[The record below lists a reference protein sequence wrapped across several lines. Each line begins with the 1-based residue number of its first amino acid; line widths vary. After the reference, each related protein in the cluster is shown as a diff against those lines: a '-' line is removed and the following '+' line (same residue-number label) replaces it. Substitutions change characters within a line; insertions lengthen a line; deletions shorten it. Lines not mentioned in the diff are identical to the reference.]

1 MKIIPG
7 NKVPSKE
14 QIDNLITIGLE
25 EDIGLGDITTRS
37 IVSSDAIY
45 VAEIMTR
52 ENIILCGLH
61 IFKSV
66 FSQLDPDASF
76 SDDCFSDGDY
86 IKSNTKILGIKANGV
101 ALLEGER
108 VALNILQRL
117 SGIASLTNQYAKKAD
132 PIQILDTRKTTP
144 GLRSFEKYAVSCGG
158 GKNHRFGLYDA
169 ILIKDNHIKA
179 SGGIIHAVNKV
190 KESHNN
196 AIQIEVETTTI
207 AEVREAIEAKSDI
220 IMLDNMSIENIK
232 KAVHIIDG
240 RARTEVS
247 GSISIDQ
254 LSMLSKVNID
264 YISIGALT
272 HSPKASDIS
281 MNFL

>member
-1 MKIIPG
+1 MKIVPEK
-7 NKVPSKE
+7 KVPSKE
-14 QIDNLITIGLE
+14 QIDYLITVALD

-37 IVSSDAIY
+37 IVSADVIY
-45 VAEIMTR
+45 VAEILIR
-52 ENIILCGLH
+52 ENIVLCGLD
-61 IFKSV
+61 ILKSV
-66 FSQLDPDASF
+66 FFKLDPDVSF
-76 SDDCFSDGDY
+76 SDDRCSDGDY
-86 IKSNTKILGIKANGV
+86 IKSNTKILDIKANGV

-117 SGIASLTNQYAKKAD
+117 SGIATLTKQYAKRAD

-144 GLRSFEKYAVSCGG
+144 GLRLFEKYAVSCGG

-179 SGGIIHAVNKV
+179 SGGIIQAVNKV
-190 KESHNN
+190 KESYNN
-196 AIQIEVETTTI
+196 SIQIEVETTTL

-220 IMLDNMSIENIK
+220 IMLDNMSIKNIK

-240 RARTEVS
+240 RACTEVS
-247 GSISIDQ
+247 GSITIDQ
-254 LSMLSKVNID
+254 LTMLSKINID
-264 YISIGALT
+264 YVSIGALT
-272 HSPKASDIS
+272 HSSKASDIS

>member
-1 MKIIPG
+1 MKIVPE

-14 QIDNLITIGLE
+14 QIDNLITVALD

-37 IVSSDAIY
+37 IVSPDAIY
-45 VAEIMTR
+45 VAEILIR
-52 ENIILCGLH
+52 ENIVLCGLD
-61 IFKSV
+61 ILKSV
-66 FSQLDPDASF
+66 FFKLDPDVSF
-76 SDDCFSDGDY
+76 SDNCFSDGDY
-86 IKSNTKILGIKANGV
+86 IKSNTKILDIKANGV

-117 SGIASLTNQYAKKAD
+117 SGIATLTKQYAEKAD

-179 SGGIIHAVNKV
+179 SGGIIQAVNKV
-190 KESHNN
+190 KESYNKSV
-196 AIQIEVETTTI
+196 QIEVETTTL

-220 IMLDNMSIENIK
+220 IMLDNMSIKNIK

-240 RARTEVS
+240 RACTEVS
-247 GSISIDQ
+247 GSITIDQ
-254 LSMLSKVNID
+254 LTMLSKINID
-264 YISIGALT
+264 YVSVGALT
-272 HSPKASDIS
+272 HSSKASDIS

>member
-1 MKIIPG
+1 MKIVPEK
-7 NKVPSKE
+7 KVPSKE
-14 QIDNLITIGLE
+14 QIDYLITVALD

-37 IVSSDAIY
+37 IVSADVIY
-45 VAEIMTR
+45 VAEILIR
-52 ENIILCGLH
+52 ENIVLCGLD
-61 IFKSV
+61 ILKSV
-66 FSQLDPDASF
+66 FFKLDPDVSF
-76 SDDCFSDGDY
+76 SDNCFSDGDY
-86 IKSNTKILGIKANGV
+86 IKSNTKILDIKANGV

-117 SGIASLTNQYAKKAD
+117 SGIATLTKQYAKRAD

-144 GLRSFEKYAVSCGG
+144 GLRLFEKYAVSCGG

-179 SGGIIHAVNKV
+179 SGGIIQAVNKV
-190 KESHNN
+190 KESYNDS
-196 AIQIEVETTTI
+196 IQIEVETTTL

-220 IMLDNMSIENIK
+220 IMLDNMSIKNIK

-240 RARTEVS
+240 RACTEVS
-247 GSISIDQ
+247 GSITIDQ
-254 LSMLSKVNID
+254 LTMLSKINID
-264 YISIGALT
+264 YVSIGALT
-272 HSPKASDIS
+272 HSSKASDIS

>member
-1 MKIIPG
+1 MKIVPE

-14 QIDNLITIGLE
+14 QIDNLITIALD

-37 IVSSDAIY
+37 IVSPDAIY
-45 VAEIMTR
+45 VAEILTR
-52 ENIILCGLH
+52 ENIVLCGLD
-61 IFKSV
+61 ILKSV
-66 FSQLDPDASF
+66 FFKLDPDVSF
-76 SDDCFSDGDY
+76 SDNCFSDGDY
-86 IKSNTKILGIKANGV
+86 IKSNTKILDIKANGV

-117 SGIASLTNQYAKKAD
+117 SGIATLTKQYAEKAD

-179 SGGIIHAVNKV
+179 SGGIIQAVNKV
-190 KESHNN
+190 KESYNN
-196 AIQIEVETTTI
+196 SIQIEVETTTL

-220 IMLDNMSIENIK
+220 IMLDNMSIKNIK

-240 RARTEVS
+240 RACTEVS
-247 GSISIDQ
+247 GSITIDQ
-254 LSMLSKVNID
+254 LTMLSKINID
-264 YISIGALT
+264 YVSVGALT
-272 HSPKASDIS
+272 HSSKASDIS

>member
-1 MKIIPG
+1 MKIVPE

-14 QIDNLITIGLE
+14 QIDNLITIALD

-37 IVSSDAIY
+37 IVSPDAIY
-45 VAEIMTR
+45 VAEILIR
-52 ENIILCGLH
+52 ENLVLCGLD
-61 IFKSV
+61 ILKSV
-66 FSQLDPDASF
+66 FSKLDPDVIF
-76 SDDCFSDGDY
+76 SNDCFSDGDY
-86 IKSNTKILGIKANGV
+86 IKSNTKILDIKANGV

-117 SGIASLTNQYAKKAD
+117 SGIATLTKQYTKRAD

-169 ILIKDNHIKA
+169 VLIKDNHIKA
-179 SGGIIHAVNKV
+179 SGGIIQAVKKV

-196 AIQIEVETTTI
+196 SIQIEVETTTL
-207 AEVREAIEAKSDI
+207 AEVREAIEARSDI
-220 IMLDNMSIENIK
+220 IMLDNMSIANIK
-232 KAVHIIDG
+232 EAVNIIEG
-240 RARTEVS
+240 RACIEVS

-254 LSMLSKVNID
+254 LNMLSQINID

-272 HSPKASDIS
+272 HSSKASDIS